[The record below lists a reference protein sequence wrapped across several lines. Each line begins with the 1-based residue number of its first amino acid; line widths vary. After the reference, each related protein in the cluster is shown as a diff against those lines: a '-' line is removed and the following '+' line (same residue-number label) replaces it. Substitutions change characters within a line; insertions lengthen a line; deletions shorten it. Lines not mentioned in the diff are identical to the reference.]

1 MVPLDPPRYH
11 RDVDVLFDLS
21 PSSSPSP
28 SSSSSPPGGAGGG
41 SRYGPDPRN
50 ELNHS
55 VHHRRRGR
63 PRAAGQRSRQAPPR
77 QPADLGIRF
86 AFDTARYPAAFV
98 VTDVREGSIAWVT
111 ACTTGAVFG
120 VGSRLCG
127 LNGVNILCMPNE
139 HAMGRFIADAVTRAS
154 FEMGVVEMRFD
165 NETLQFAA
173 GQHGGP
179 AQQMGPWGA
188 VALRSVVT
196 GTAADRKTNYSLSP
210 NKQKKAT
217 RTTMQNNNKKHVIRK
232 PPDFGINRFGRCTPT
247 LGAFT
252 TEKRYKDL
260 EPVHTGTQATPSSF
274 GRNPIGRTAPASS
287 FGTSTRQDWKA
298 VGFNGVVKAEDSG
311 SSGQF
316 SCLGLKNGGAGF
328 GVSERQLPP
337 FKGLDPGIESP
348 GPAAY
353 IKKPMMGPG
362 SLSTAMSATFGAGKR
377 KTISTDK
384 GLDSP
389 GPVYDPKDFDEIGAT
404 ADMGEYGRGA
414 SFGVGPAHVPPG
426 LNISPFKKYD

>member
-1 MVPLDPPRYH
+1 MLGTALDPPRRH
-11 RDVDVLFDLS
+11 RDVDVVFDLS
-21 PSSSPSP
+21 RALTPAAAP
-28 SSSSSPPGGAGGG
+28 AG
-41 SRYGPDPRN
+41 SVYGPDPRN

-55 VHHRRRGR
+55 VHRRRRGR
-63 PRAAGQRSRQAPPR
+63 PRAANGQRGRQAPSR
-77 QPADLGIRF
+77 KPADLGIRF
-86 AFDTARYPAAFV
+86 SFDTSQYPAAFV
-98 VTDVREGSIAWVT
+98 VTDVREGSIAWET
-111 ACTTGAVFG
+111 ACATGAMFG

-127 LNGVNILCMPNE
+127 LNGVNILCMTNE
-139 HAMGRFIADAVTRAS
+139 HSMGRFVADTVTRAS

-165 NETLQFAA
+165 NQTLRFAA
-173 GQHGGP
+173 GQQGGP
-179 AQQMGPWGA
+179 TQQMGPWGA
-188 VALRSVVT
+188 VALKSVMT
-196 GTAADRKTNYSLSP
+196 SPAENDKTDYSLSP
-210 NKQKKAT
+210 NRKKTTTKAT
-217 RTTMQNNNKKHVIRK
+217 RHKKKHIRK

-274 GRNPIGRTAPASS
+274 GKNPIGRTAPASS

-353 IKKPMMGPG
+353 ISKPMMGPG

-404 ADMGEYGRGA
+404 ADLGQFGRGA

-426 LNISPFKKYD
+426 LNISPFKKYE

>member
-1 MVPLDPPRYH
+1 MKVTEHIAKAKDKTQFTFEILPPLKGQNIQSIYDSIDPLMEFNPPFIDVTYH
-11 RDVDVLFDLS
+11 REEYV
-21 PSSSPSP
+21 
-28 SSSSSPPGGAGGG
+28 
-41 SRYGPDPRN
+41 YK
-50 ELNHS
+50 ELDN
-55 VHHRRRGR
+55 
-63 PRAAGQRSRQAPPR
+63 
-77 QPADLGIRF
+77 
-86 AFDTARYPAAFV
+86 
-98 VTDVREGSIAWVT
+98 
-111 ACTTGAVFG
+111 
-120 VGSRLCG
+120 G
-127 LNGVNILCMPNE
+127 L
-139 HAMGRFIADAVTRAS
+139 
-154 FEMGVVEMRFD
+154 
-165 NETLQFAA
+165 LQ
-173 GQHGGP
+173 
-179 AQQMGPWGA
+179 
-188 VALRSVVT
+188 
-196 GTAADRKTNYSLSP
+196 
-210 NKQKKAT
+210 
-217 RTTMQNNNKKHVIRK
+217 KHVIRK